1 MRRGTRKRAA
11 LAAAFLCF
19 ALVGM
24 AQAEI
29 SQKGNLRVA
38 VGGEISPH
46 KLPRSG
52 SAPVAVSISADITT
66 TDRSAPP
73 QLRTVK
79 LAINRNGR
87 IDQRGLPSCRL
98 DQIQPATTPEAREAC
113 PGAVVGHGSFRA
125 NVALP
130 EQSPYPSNGEI
141 VAFNG
146 RYHGKPVIFAHI
158 YGTEPLPT
166 SVTLPFELQRHSKGT
181 FGVSLVAHLPRVA
194 AQWGY
199 ISGVS
204 LTLKRRFRYHGES
217 RSYASA
223 GCPAPKGFP
232 SATFTFAKASF
243 GFAGGKSVSS
253 KLTRTCGVRR

>member
-1 MRRGTRKRAA
+1 VHGAMRKAAVVAA
-11 LAAAFLCF
+11 LICL
-19 ALVGM
+19 ALVGI
-24 AQAEI
+24 ARAEI
-29 SQKGNLRVA
+29 AQKGNLRVA

-46 KLPRSG
+46 KLPREG
-52 SAPVAVSISADITT
+52 SAPVSVSISADIST
-66 TDRSAPP
+66 TDRSTPP
-73 QLRTVK
+73 QLRTVS
-79 LAINRNGR
+79 LAINRNGV

-98 DQIQPATTPEAREAC
+98 DQIQPASTPEAREAC
-113 PGAVVGHGSFRA
+113 PGAIVGFGSFRA
-125 NVALP
+125 NVSLP

-146 RYHGKPVIFAHI
+146 RMHGKPVIFAHI

-166 SVTLPFELQRHSKGT
+166 SVTLPFELQHHSKGA
-181 FGVSLVAHLPRVA
+181 FGVSLVARLPRVA

-232 SATFTFAKASF
+232 GATFTFAKASF
-243 GFAGGKSVSS
+243 GFAGGKKIDS
-253 KLTRTCGVRR
+253 KLTRSCGVR

>member
-1 MRRGTRKRAA
+1 MHGTTRKCAA
-11 LAAAFLCF
+11 LAVGLLCLGL
-19 ALVGM
+19 AGL

-29 SQKGNLRVA
+29 TQQGNLRVA
-38 VGGEISPH
+38 VGGEIAPH
-46 KLPRSG
+46 KLPRTG
-52 SAPVAVSISADITT
+52 SAPVSVSISADIST

-73 QLRTVK
+73 QLRTVS
-79 LAINRNGR
+79 LSINRNGI

-98 DQIQPATTPEAREAC
+98 DQIQPASTPEAREAC
-113 PGAVVGHGSFRA
+113 PGAVVGTGSFRA
-125 NVALP
+125 NVSLP
-130 EQSPYPSNGEI
+130 EQSPYPSNGKI

-146 RYHGKPVIFAHI
+146 RMNGKPVIFAHI

-166 SVTLPFELQRHSKGT
+166 SVTLPFELQYHHKGT

-204 LTLKRRFRYHGES
+204 LKLQRRFRYHGHA
-217 RSYASA
+217 RSYAEA

-232 SATFTFAKASF
+232 GATFTFAKASF
-243 GFAGGKSVSS
+243 GFAGGKKLSS
-253 KLTRTCGVRR
+253 KLTRSCGVR

>member
-1 MRRGTRKRAA
+1 MRGATRKVTVTVALLCLA
-11 LAAAFLCF
+11 LAGLAR
-19 ALVGM
+19 
-24 AQAEI
+24 AEI
-29 SQKGNLRVA
+29 TQKGNLRVA

-46 KLPRSG
+46 KLPRTG
-52 SAPVAVSISADITT
+52 SAPVSVSISADIST
-66 TDRSAPP
+66 TDRSDPP
-73 QLRTVK
+73 QLRTVS
-79 LAINRNGR
+79 LSINRNGI

-98 DQIQPATTPEAREAC
+98 DDIQPASTPEAREAC
-113 PGAVVGHGSFRA
+113 PGAVVGTGAFKA
-125 NVALP
+125 NVSLP

-146 RYHGKPVIFAHI
+146 RMNGKPVIFAHI

-166 SVTLPFELQRHSKGT
+166 SVTLPFELQYHRKGT

-204 LTLKRRFRYHGES
+204 LKLQRRFRFHGQP

-232 SATFTFAKASF
+232 GATFTFAKASF
-243 GFAGGKSVSS
+243 GFAGGKKLSS
-253 KLTRTCGVRR
+253 KLTRSCGVRG

>member
-1 MRRGTRKRAA
+1 MSRKTAVLAVATSCLA
-11 LAAAFLCF
+11 LAGL
-19 ALVGM
+19 

-29 SQKGNLRVA
+29 AQKGNLRVK
-38 VGGEISPH
+38 VGGEISPR
-46 KLPRSG
+46 KLPRVG
-52 SAPVAVSISADITT
+52 SAPVSVSISADIST

-73 QLRTVK
+73 QLRTVT
-79 LAINRNGR
+79 LSINRNGI

-98 DQIQPATTPEAREAC
+98 EDIQPASTPEAREAC
-113 PGAVVGHGSFRA
+113 PGAVVGTGLFKA
-125 NVALP
+125 NVSLP
-130 EQSPYPSNGEI
+130 DQSPYPSNGKI

-146 RYHGKPVIFAHI
+146 RMNGKPVIFAHI

-166 SVTLPFELQRHSKGT
+166 SVTLPFELRYHRKGT
-181 FGVSLVAHLPRVA
+181 FGVSLVARLPRVA

-204 LTLKRRFRYHGES
+204 LKLQRRYSYRGHT

-232 SATFTFAKASF
+232 GATFTFAKASF
-243 GFAGGKSVSS
+243 GFAGGKTLSS
-253 KLTRTCGVRR
+253 KLTRSCGVRR

>member
-1 MRRGTRKRAA
+1 MSAMTRKSAVLAVATLSFA
-11 LAAAFLCF
+11 LAGL
-19 ALVGM
+19 

-29 SQKGNLRVA
+29 AQKGNLRVK

-46 KLPRSG
+46 KLPREG
-52 SAPVAVSISADITT
+52 SAPVSVSISADIST

-73 QLRTVK
+73 QLRKVS
-79 LAINRNGR
+79 LSINRNGI

-98 DQIQPATTPEAREAC
+98 DDIQPASTPEAREAC
-113 PGAVVGHGSFRA
+113 PGAVVGTGQFKA
-125 NVALP
+125 NVSLP

-146 RYHGKPVIFAHI
+146 RMNGKPVIFAHI

-166 SVTLPFELQRHSKGT
+166 SVTLPFELQHHNKGT

-204 LTLKRRFRYHGES
+204 LKLQRRFRYRGHA

-232 SATFTFAKASF
+232 GATFTFAKASF
-243 GFAGGKSVSS
+243 GFSGGKTLSS
-253 KLTRTCGVRR
+253 KLTRSCGVR